1 MRLHMKLG
9 AHIYLWIE
17 QWSDREVGLFARA
30 KVLGL
35 DTIELSVGLDVPFDE
50 TLTRRAAADAGIS
63 LVVGPG
69 GAWPDNADLAA
80 DEPAH
85 RRAAFDFHRA
95 IIDQTAAVGGI
106 CYAGALYGRPGKSLR
121 RRPPADEL
129 ARAAEGLRGLA
140 AHAEAAG
147 VLLAIEPM
155 SRFRSHLVNTP
166 AQAVRLIELT
176 GRPKSLRVLIDTY
189 HMITEL
195 RDPAAA
201 IRETGDLLWGLHACE
216 NDRGVPGGGLVPW
229 QEVCTALKETPADYV
244 AFEGYNTGLGDFGHR
259 RGIYQNVCPD
269 GDAFVR
275 RGLEFIRP
283 LLA

>member
-1 MRLHMKLG
+1 MKLG
-9 AHIYLWIE
+9 AHIYLWME
-17 QWSDREVGLFARA
+17 KWSDREVGLFERA
-30 KVLGL
+30 KKLGL
-35 DTIELSVGLDVPFDE
+35 DTIELSVGLDVPYDRA
-50 TLTRRAAADAGIS
+50 LTRRAAKDAGIT

-80 DEPAH
+80 DDPAH
-85 RRAAFDFHRA
+85 RRAAFDFHRS
-95 IIDQTAAVGGI
+95 IIDETAEVGGI

-140 AHAEAAG
+140 AHAEKAG
-147 VLLAIEPM
+147 IMLAIEPM
-155 SRFRSHLVNTP
+155 SRFRSHLVNQP
-166 AQAVRLIELT
+166 AQAVKLIELA
-176 GRPKSLRVLIDTY
+176 GRPANMRVLFDTY

-229 QEVCTALKETPADYV
+229 REIFAALKQTKADYV
-244 AFEGYNTGLGDFGHR
+244 AFEGYNTAIGDFGWN
-259 RGIYQNVCPD
+259 RGIFQNLCPD
-269 GDAFVR
+269 GDAFVSQ
-275 RGLEFIRP
+275 GLAFIKP
-283 LLA
+283 LLK